1 MTAPSQL
8 TYTGVL
14 LAVLA
19 QQLCLPI
26 PSVLFLITA
35 GALSAKGVMHAGV
48 VVMVG
53 VLACLVADE
62 LWFWFGRRWGSQ
74 VVRRLCRFTGDPR
87 ACSKKAREKFRRYGL
102 PVLCVAKFLPGVDV
116 VMPPLIGA
124 EGVRFRAFLAF
135 DAAGALLWSSFY
147 VALGYL
153 LSNEVDI
160 AIRLAKHLGA
170 ALGIAI
176 AVPIVLYAAW
186 RGLRLARM
194 IHRLR
199 LRRMGA
205 PMLDRKLKSATKV
218 AVIDLLNFE
227 ETDSEGFDAIPG
239 AMRIDPSRL
248 RKSRH
253 ITVPDDVD
261 VILYSSSGGD
271 MVSARVA
278 MALKRIGVDKVW
290 VLEGGLKAW
299 REQGLPVSRSLEA
312 PELIAERLGVK
323 LPQPSLARIGEKG

>member
-1 MTAPSQL
+1 MIAHSQL

-35 GALSAKGVMHAGV
+35 GALSAEGVMHTGMA
-48 VVMVG
+48 VMVG

-87 ACSKKAREKFRRYGL
+87 ACSEKARGKFRRYGL
-102 PVLCVAKFLPGVDV
+102 PVLCVAKFLPGVDI
-116 VMPPLIGA
+116 VMPPLMGA
-124 EGVRFRAFLAF
+124 EGVRFPAFLAF
-135 DAAGALLWSSFY
+135 DAVGAILWSGFY

-153 LSNEVDI
+153 LSDEVDA
-160 AIRLAKHLGA
+160 AIRWAKHLGT

-176 AVPIVLYAAW
+176 TVPIVLYAAW

-199 LRRMGA
+199 LRRMSA
-205 PMLDRKLKSATKV
+205 PMLARKLKSNRRV

-227 ETDSEGFDAIPG
+227 ETDTESFEAIPG
-239 AMRIDPSRL
+239 AMRIDPSRV
-248 RKSRH
+248 RQSRQ
-253 ITVPDDVD
+253 ITVPDDVEI
-261 VILYSSSGGD
+261 ILYSSSGYEI
-271 MVSARVA
+271 VSARA
-278 MALKRIGVDKVW
+278 ALALNRIGVNKVW
-290 VLEGGLKAW
+290 VLEGGLKSW
-299 REQGLPVSRSLEA
+299 REQGFAVSRSLEA
-312 PELIAERLGVK
+312 PEVIAERLGVK
-323 LPQPSLARIGEKG
+323 LPEPLLAGIGGKK